1 MPISLLIT
9 MITSVSIS
17 SHFLFHLRMNTNLW
31 EVWCQW
37 WAACPRWWR
46 RRWWWPTWWSRLHS
60 KVWLCNIV
68 WQSGSGCD
76 DVSRR
81 ANHFRTISHHQR
93 WNTETL
99 TQWQLLPGVWGQRE
113 AQHRHGGDQETRHDQ
128 VGEVVQRPP
137 PDLDGEGDVKIRLR
151 AAIID
156 HLVPDGGDAWRIKLW
171 WGISNVAWN
180 FERREFDI

>member
-1 MPISLLIT
+1 MRGVV
-9 MITSVSIS
+9 SVMGSMS
-17 SHFLFHLRMNTNLW
+17 PMMEEKMVMANMMVTP
-31 EVWCQW
+31 
-37 WAACPRWWR
+37 AD
-46 RRWWWPTWWSRLHS
+46 S

-99 TQWQLLPGVWGQRE
+99 TQWQLLPGVRGQGE
-113 AQHRHGGDQETRHDQ
+113 AQHRHGGDQEARHDQ

-137 PDLDGEGDVKIRLR
+137 PDLDLESDVKIRLR
-151 AAIID
+151 TTVVY
-156 HLVPDGGDAWRIKLW
+156 HGVLVG
-171 WGISNVAWN
+171 WN
-180 FERREFDI
+180 FCKEAGILSVRIENYFVLTHQLPFPVFYVSI